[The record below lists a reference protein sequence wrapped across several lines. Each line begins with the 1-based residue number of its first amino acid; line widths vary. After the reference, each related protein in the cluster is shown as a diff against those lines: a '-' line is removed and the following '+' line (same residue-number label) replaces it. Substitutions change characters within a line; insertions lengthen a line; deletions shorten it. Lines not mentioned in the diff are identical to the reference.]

1 MPSETHLLIVV
12 AVMID
17 QLGWKCIHQ
26 ESLISVQ
33 TSFLYAPI
41 HLWRY
46 SLFWALDS
54 LRRCL
59 CTSLSSACLFHPCIP
74 RICDVSLQVMS
85 SHLVLGFPTGLV
97 LLSFPSRTFFGI
109 LSSSILI
116 ICPTHLSLLI
126 LISST
131 IFRVLYKL

>member
-1 MPSETHLLIVV
+1 V
-12 AVMID
+12 AVVID
-17 QLGWKCIHQ
+17 LLGWKCVHQ

-41 HLWRY
+41 IQELQIMLHLWHY
-46 SLFWALDS
+46 SLFWALDF

-59 CTSLSSACLFHPCIP
+59 FTSLSSACLFHPHIP

-85 SHLVLGFPTGLV
+85 SHLVLGFSTGLV
-97 LLSFPSRTFFGI
+97 LLSFRSRTFFRI

-131 IFRVLYKL
+131 IFRSLYKL